1 MVDAIEGGLNNTFAN
16 KTENCTLHD
25 YRVWPSSCS
34 DTMIL
39 YYKWISLVLGLAF
52 TASLSFHF
60 KNFGV
65 RLIQS
70 KFKVN
75 IKDSTVRI
83 NIMSIMTCVCGMVTM
98 SNYHGY
104 HHNDYCLSTVA
115 ASLCTSLI
123 VTIT

>member
-1 MVDAIEGGLNNTFAN
+1 MDHPTEGLNNDTFAN
-16 KTENCTLHD
+16 KTENCTLHR

-34 DTMIL
+34 ETMIFH
-39 YYKWISLVLGLAF
+39 YKWISLVLGLAF

-60 KNFGV
+60 KNMAV

-75 IKDSTVRI
+75 LQDSTVRI
-83 NIMSIMTCVCGMVTM
+83 NLLSIMACICGMLTM

-104 HHNDYCLSTVA
+104 HQNDHCISAVSA
-115 ASLCTSLI
+115 DLCTSLL
-123 VTIT
+123 ITVV